1 MKKIFDNITM
11 IMYLIVSIT
20 LIIFS
25 IIIIVY
31 SIYDLFNNLFFNN
44 SNLRTEENIILLVLQ
59 ASWAIIISAAIVDVS
74 KYMFEE
80 EVLEYKKEIK
90 RAKEARE
97 TLTKIIVIIS
107 IAVAIEWLIY
117 IFKAWVEDIRLLVYP
132 SILIIS
138 STSMVVWLWIY
149 HKITIEPNRFNNQKK

>member
-149 HKITIEPNRFNNQKK
+149 HKLTIEPNRFNNQKK